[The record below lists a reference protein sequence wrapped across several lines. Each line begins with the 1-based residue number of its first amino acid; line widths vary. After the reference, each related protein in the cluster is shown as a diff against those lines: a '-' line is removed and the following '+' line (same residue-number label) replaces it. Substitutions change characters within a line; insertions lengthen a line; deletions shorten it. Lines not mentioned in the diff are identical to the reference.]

1 MRRSVALKCTLIS
14 GCHNFLHTDCPTT
27 LQCIVTFY
35 CMSYKNCFCCSDI
48 YTESFRCNKEFNCS
62 HLVL

>member
-27 LQCIVTFY
+27 LQYIVTFH

-48 YTESFRCNKEFNCS
+48 YTESFK
-62 HLVL
+62 V